1 MDLAITLV
9 KSVMRAF
16 YQTRDILVVDA
27 LILHEACVY
36 GSGVSMERLLNVVC

>member
-1 MDLAITLV
+1 MDLAVTLI

-27 LILHEACVY
+27 LILHEAY
-36 GSGVSMERLLNVVC
+36 GSRSMVLGSGLETC